1 MIKCMNVWF
10 FSITVLEFFVVF
22 SIRLSTLTI
31 FIIYTWFYFIWPFL
45 FSCYILF
52 QVVCLL
58 SILVERMATLFCC
71 RLQLRKAE
79 MKTSEHNKA
88 RQRNIQFQLESRE
101 PTFIFSLFLLWAV
114 QTFFQLLGICTSQKS
129 CDQSTSAHHG
139 GGQPK
144 LAADLA

>member
-101 PTFIFSLFLLWAV
+101 PTFIFHSFYCGPYSV
-114 QTFFQLLGICTSQKS
+114 GLLGFKEKKNGFTMFFDGRESIW
-129 CDQSTSAHHG
+129 
-139 GGQPK
+139 
-144 LAADLA
+144 